1 MQKGDYRKSNGMIV
15 QIANIHSTY
24 TDVDG
29 NVLNNSI
36 DIAVTDAVLLTC
48 GFIYD
53 KECSTSVFLLMRLV
67 NIIVLAT
74 IWKALNWGLANLFLI
89 TRICLLT
96 NYIIYCILL
105 QKRKFQN

>member
-1 MQKGDYRKSNGMIV
+1 
-15 QIANIHSTY
+15 
-24 TDVDG
+24 
-29 NVLNNSI
+29 
-36 DIAVTDAVLLTC
+36 
-48 GFIYD
+48 
-53 KECSTSVFLLMRLV
+53 MRLV